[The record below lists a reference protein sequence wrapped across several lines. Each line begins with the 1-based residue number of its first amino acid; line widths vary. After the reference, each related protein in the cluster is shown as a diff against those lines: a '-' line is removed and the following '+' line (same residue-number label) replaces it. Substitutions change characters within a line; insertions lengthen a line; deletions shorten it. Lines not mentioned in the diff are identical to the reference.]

1 MCLPLYCLHRAR
13 QCKVGSP
20 EWRRR
25 QVPSELARL
34 AEYPSEY
41 SEYRQC
47 KVGSPEWRRRQ
58 VPSELARLAE
68 YPCESLS
75 LGVVESTPR
84 VPREYPESTPRVP
97 REYPKSTP
105 RVPRECPASPKS
117 Q

>member
-25 QVPSELARL
+25 QVP
-34 AEYPSEY
+34 
-41 SEYRQC
+41 
-47 KVGSPEWRRRQ
+47 PE
-58 VPSELARLAE
+58 PARLAE

-84 VPREYPESTPRVP
+84 VPLEYPESTPRVP
-97 REYPKSTP
+97 RKPEKPVKDFGG
-105 RVPRECPASPKS
+105 
-117 Q
+117 

>member
-34 AEYPSEY
+34 AEYPVSTQ
-41 SEYRQC
+41 STGSAKWAPPSGAAARYRR
-47 KVGSPEWRRRQ
+47 S
-58 VPSELARLAE
+58 LTRLAE

-75 LGVVESTPR
+75 LGQSR
-84 VPREYPESTPRVP
+84 VPLEYP
-97 REYPKSTP
+97 
-105 RVPRECPASPKS
+105 
-117 Q
+117 